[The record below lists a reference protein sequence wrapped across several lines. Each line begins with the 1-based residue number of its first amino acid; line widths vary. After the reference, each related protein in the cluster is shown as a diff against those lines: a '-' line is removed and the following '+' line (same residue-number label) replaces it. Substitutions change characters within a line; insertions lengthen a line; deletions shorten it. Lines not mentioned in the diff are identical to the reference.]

1 MERII
6 VSFFTFASIMASV
19 WTQQKAF
26 FVTFHLKE
34 DLPNNTLIGSLE
46 QEIGLSAKI
55 NDSLPNLKFTFKK
68 KEEPIISLFR
78 LSNSS
83 QLFTNQVI
91 DREKVS
97 ACQYKPQCVF
107 NFEIVVTSYASSYFG
122 EINVQVN
129 VTDVNDHSPKFDPN
143 FIRLS
148 LPESTTANKSVY
160 RVEPA
165 QDYDTGG
172 NNSVQSYEL
181 NQITPS
187 GSASMDFRMEEI
199 RSISEVSRNILTNVN
214 LDYEREQLY
223 VYHILARDGGNPQR
237 TGTFTLEVNVVDEND
252 NSPVFDKS
260 QAAVTIEEYTAVNT
274 PFYVFHASD
283 KDSGKNGQIEFR
295 FKKFQEQWQE
305 IATLFSI
312 HNETGTVKVIG
323 NLKYEHGKVYHI
335 IVEATDKGDI
345 PRYATAQL
353 DVTVKDS
360 GNNAPKIN
368 INFLSTDQGNNTVS
382 VSEDAFL
389 EQAIAIVI
397 VEDSDTGPNGE
408 VTCRTFN
415 TFFGLQSLDDGYKVI
430 IQHYLDRET
439 QSSHHIKITCA
450 DKGTP
455 VLDSVLEF
463 TVNVLDANDNPPK
476 FSQFYYN
483 AKVNETNNRGKEII
497 QVLATDKDIGKNGQ
511 ISYFIEPP
519 TDNRFSIGPETGIV
533 TANVDFDREQSV
545 HITFTVRATDHGT
558 PPQNTTANIWLDIED
573 VNDNPPNFL
582 KANFVFSVDENL
594 PNGSFVGAVQ
604 AVDKD
609 EGKNGEFD
617 FSISGD
623 YSNKSVIPFTVSPSG
638 EIKTYESLDREF
650 LNRYDFQVLAVDKGD
665 PSLTGTAHVTININD
680 KNDNAP
686 IFIFPSTDNHTI
698 IIPNTTPLESIIASI
713 QAYDLDEDTNGYGN
727 GKVMFYI
734 DGGNEGGIF
743 YLNHDT
749 GSLHF
754 RKAVSVAQDYTFHL
768 KIRAR
773 DNGHEA
779 LEAKRD
785 LDIIVKYMNATAS
798 SIPDPNDS
806 DKNILIVVIVVCVTI
821 VVSVALIALIC
832 MLRRK
837 NEDKMKDDGPPF
849 LASGS
854 PTSALYDRPPAYPYQ
869 NGTPG
874 DKSRPRV
881 SFSKEN
887 DTFTKQQ
894 LMEKMTGHPN
904 GRNEQGKYTGHNQQ
918 NPKSHTEESPSEIS
932 GETIPS
938 DSGHGGSEEDFNSHN
953 HNNNM
958 DKRIPLQPSYLK
970 NGVFMMQEPINNHSN
985 TLPNERRLNST
996 SSNLPVSK
1004 YIDDSLLTSS
1014 INSLWSDNHTV
1025 NRQNS
1030 CNVQKLPTIPAW
1042 TGYHQGDRMN
1052 DSLLFYSKDTT
1063 LGSHSAHSR
1072 DDDECTTTSGSYT
1085 INPDEI
1091 DDSFDNRPRD
1101 MFV

>member
-1 MERII
+1 MERFIFSLLTI
-6 VSFFTFASIMASV
+6 VFVLTRASTAEFT
-19 WTQQKAF
+19 
-26 FVTFHLKE
+26 VTFHLLE

-46 QEIGLSAKI
+46 KEIGLTRKI
-55 NDSLPNLKFTFKK
+55 NESLANLNFNFKK
-68 KEEPIISLFR
+68 KEEPIVSLFR
-78 LSNSS
+78 LADSS

-91 DREKVS
+91 DRENVS

-107 NFEIVVTSYASSYFG
+107 NFEIIVTSIASSYF
-122 EINVQVN
+122 NSVSVHVN

-143 FIRLS
+143 FFRLS

-172 NNSVQSYEL
+172 NNSVQTYEFI
-181 NQITPS
+181 QMTPS
-187 GSASMDFRMEEI
+187 GSTGSATWDFRMEEI
-199 RSISEVSRNILTNVN
+199 KSISEVTRNVVTNVN
-214 LDYEREQLY
+214 LDYEKVTQY

-237 TGTFTLEVNVVDEND
+237 TGTFTLEINVVDEND
-252 NSPVFDKS
+252 NSPVFVKS
-260 QAAVTIEEYTAVNT
+260 QAAVTIEENTAINT

-283 KDSGKNGQIEFR
+283 KDSGKNGKIEFR

-305 IATLFSI
+305 IASLFSI
-312 HNETGTVKVIG
+312 NNETGTVRVIG

-353 DVTVKDS
+353 DVTVEDS
-360 GNNAPKIN
+360 GNNAPRIN
-368 INFLSTDQGNNTVS
+368 INFLSGEQSNNTVS

-389 EQAIAIVI
+389 EQAIAII
-397 VEDSDTGPNGE
+397 LVEDTDSGPNGE
-408 VTCRTFN
+408 VTCRTYN
-415 TFFGLQSLDDGYKVI
+415 TFFGLQSLEDGYKVI
-430 IQHYLDRET
+430 VQHYLDRET
-439 QSSHHIKITCA
+439 QSTHNIRITCA

-455 VLDSVLEF
+455 VLESELEF
-463 TVNVLDANDNPPK
+463 TVRVLDANDNPPK
-476 FSQFYYN
+476 FSEFYYN
-483 AKVNETNNRGKEII
+483 AKVNENNNRGQQII
-497 QVLATDKDIGKNGQ
+497 QVQATDKDIGKNGQ
-511 ISYFIEPP
+511 ISYYIEPP
-519 TDNRFSIGPETGIV
+519 TDSRFSIGRETGIV
-533 TANVDFDREQSV
+533 IANVDFDREQSV
-545 HITFTVRATDHGT
+545 HVTFTVRATDHGE

-609 EGKNGEFD
+609 EGKNGEFV
-617 FSISGD
+617 FSISEE
-623 YSNKSVIPFTVSPSG
+623 YANKSVMPFAVSPSG
-638 EIKTYESLDREF
+638 EIKTYEPLDREF
-650 LNRYDFQVLAVDKGD
+650 LNRYDFQVIAIDKGD
-665 PSLTGTAHVTININD
+665 PSLTGTAHVTINVND

-754 RKAVSVAQDYTFHL
+754 RKAVSVAEDYTFHL

-773 DNGHEA
+773 DNGNEA
-779 LEAKRD
+779 LEAMRD
-785 LDIIVKYMNATAS
+785 LDIVVKYMNAT
-798 SIPDPNDS
+798 ITTHRNPDDS
-806 DKNILIVVIVVCVTI
+806 EKNILIVVIVVCVTI

-837 NEDKMKDDGPPF
+837 NEDKMKNDGPPF

-854 PTSALYDRPPAYPYQ
+854 PSSAMYDRPPAYQ
-869 NGTPG
+869 KTQGE
-874 DKSRPRV
+874 KSRPRV

-894 LMEKMTGHPN
+894 LMEKMTGN
-904 GRNEQGKYTGHNQQ
+904 
-918 NPKSHTEESPSEIS
+918 
-932 GETIPS
+932 
-938 DSGHGGSEEDFNSHN
+938 
-953 HNNNM
+953 
-958 DKRIPLQPSYLK
+958 LV
-970 NGVFMMQEPINNHSN
+970 GVF
-985 TLPNERRLNST
+985 LFLLLNRCGII
-996 SSNLPVSK
+996 L
-1004 YIDDSLLTSS
+1004 I
-1014 INSLWSDNHTV
+1014 
-1025 NRQNS
+1025 
-1030 CNVQKLPTIPAW
+1030 
-1042 TGYHQGDRMN
+1042 
-1052 DSLLFYSKDTT
+1052 
-1063 LGSHSAHSR
+1063 LGSQCS
-1072 DDDECTTTSGSYT
+1072 
-1085 INPDEI
+1085 
-1091 DDSFDNRPRD
+1091 
-1101 MFV
+1101 